1 MAEDPELKLSTDAK
15 PAKKKG
21 KSKLPMIL
29 AAVVVLGGGG
39 GGAWWYMNR
48 GAAEAAP
55 VEVPLSERGLLTFEP
70 FMVNLADEGGS
81 RFLKVTLSLVLEDAA
96 SALHVSETPVV
107 VSRVRSDVLELLT
120 EQQAPTLVT
129 AEGKLALKNAI
140 KERAAHALDHTKVID
155 VLFSEFVV
163 QF

>member
-1 MAEDPELKLSTDAK
+1 
-15 PAKKKG
+15 
-21 KSKLPMIL
+21 
-29 AAVVVLGGGG
+29 
-39 GGAWWYMNR
+39 
-48 GAAEAAP
+48 
-55 VEVPLSERGLLTFEP
+55 
-70 FMVNLADEGGS
+70 
-81 RFLKVTLSLVLEDAA
+81 
-96 SALHVSETPVV
+96 V